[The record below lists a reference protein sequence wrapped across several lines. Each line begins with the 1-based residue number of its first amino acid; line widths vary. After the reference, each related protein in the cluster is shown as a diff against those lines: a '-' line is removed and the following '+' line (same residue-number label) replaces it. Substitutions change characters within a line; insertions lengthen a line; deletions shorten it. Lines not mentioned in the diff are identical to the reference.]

1 MRLRITYWNWPTVRS
16 DGTRYFFLS
25 ISGIEEEVDVER
37 VERSQITGILSGYF
51 ERMRWDSDWRLS
63 LGFFLNKKGGG
74 GRY

>member
-37 VERSQITGILSGYF
+37 VERSQITGIRSGYLL
-51 ERMRWDSDWRLS
+51 RILVDSD
-63 LGFFLNKKGGG
+63 
-74 GRY
+74 